1 MIYIFTR
8 SNLFLFLSITI
19 LLIIKIPHL
28 GFPFSWDESWSY
40 YQAIL
45 RMAENGPTLLPGN
58 IELIDSRG
66 HPLLFYFVSS
76 VWINIL
82 PGVTIFTRVLPL
94 LISVAVLV
102 AFYQMLQK
110 QTNPMVAAISTLLL
124 SVQSLFLAQAS
135 LLLPEMMLTLW
146 LILSLHFYLERRFW
160 WFAFTGTLMVLTKET
175 GVFFVGVFGL
185 VYIIENLSQY
195 KTRQFWINGMI
206 MAVPL
211 MVYGLF
217 LLLHARAYG
226 TFFFTEHFDYIYDES
241 NRVVSKLKSA
251 SSNLT
256 TRYGRNTLSAAVL
269 LSLAWLVLKKNM
281 PDNTRFLL
289 VSFILIVS
297 LIAFSAVNFFT
308 HRYMLPAMPLFIALG
323 VSLIYAAFG
332 KRVWA
337 ILGIA
342 GVIFFTTFIYS
353 MTKMG
358 KIDNDLGYTQ
368 YLKVH
373 KELVNWCEEN
383 NKYDKKISS
392 GFNMVLALRDNFN
405 GYLTTERGFV
415 TEHLPRAENSE
426 IIVWDSTCTEADI
439 PEGFPESWEIV
450 FRASHKKHWGEIYL
464 RKDNN

>member
-1 MIYIFTR
+1 MNYIFIR

-19 LLIIKIPHL
+19 LLVVKIPHL
-28 GFPFSWDESWSY
+28 GFPFSWDEAWSY

-45 RMAENGPTLLPGN
+45 KMAANGPTLLPGN

-76 VWINIL
+76 VWINII

-102 AFYQMLQK
+102 AFYQMLRK
-110 QTNPMVAAISTLLL
+110 HTNPKVAAISTLLL

-135 LLLPEMMLTLW
+135 LVLPEMMLTLW
-146 LILSLHFYLERRFW
+146 LILSLYFYLERRFW
-160 WFAFTGTLMVLTKET
+160 WFAFSGTLMVLTKET

-185 VYIIENLSQY
+185 VYIFEDLSQF
-195 KTRQFWINGMI
+195 KTRQFWIKGMI
-206 MAVPL
+206 MSVPL

-241 NRVVSKLKSA
+241 NRIVSKLKSA

-256 TRYGRNTLSAAVL
+256 TRYGRNTMSAAVL
-269 LSLAWLVLKKNM
+269 LSLVWLTLKKHK
-281 PDNTRFLL
+281 PDNIRFLTISL
-289 VSFILIVS
+289 ILIVS
-297 LIAFSAVNFFT
+297 LIAFSVVNFFT
-308 HRYMLPAMPLFIALG
+308 HRYMLPAMPLFIAFS
-323 VSLIYAAFG
+323 VSLIYSAFG

-337 ILGIA
+337 IAGIA
-342 GVIFFTTFIYS
+342 GVIFFTTIIYS

-383 NKYDKKISS
+383 NKYNNGISS

-405 GYLTTERGFV
+405 GYLTTKMGFV
-415 TEHLPRAENSE
+415 TEHLPRAKNSE
-426 IIVWDSTCTEADI
+426 IIIWDSTCFESDL
-439 PEGFPESWEIV
+439 PEGFPEGWEMV
-450 FRASHKKHWGEIYL
+450 FRATYKKHWGEIYF
-464 RKDNN
+464 RKENN